1 MITSHTRE
9 EIKTA
14 VALGER
20 NIRALDHYDI
30 CIARR
35 SGKKR
40 SEVAK
45 EFHISERQ
53 VTNITNCKCPE
64 VKE

>member
-1 MITSHTRE
+1 MITDQSRDN
-9 EIKTA
+9 IKQA

-30 CIARR
+30 CVARR

-40 SEVAK
+40 SDVAK

-64 VKE
+64 IRE